1 MNVHIKHTIILFV
14 DKLFTLATGFL
25 ISILA
30 ARKFGP
36 EEFGIFNYAVSL
48 VGIFGFVFSLG
59 LENVVVKKAS
69 DAKDNLELS
78 KLATN
83 STIIK
88 IVSSFI
94 GIVLVYI
101 YCYFFSRETMA
112 LSFILGLANSFLFAN
127 VIDFIYQGTFNFST
141 LVRLRL
147 ASKILMAIAQL
158 IFLLYIL
165 NIYYFAI
172 ANIIYNLSYVIF
184 LWVSANNKIKF
195 RIKFVDK
202 VIIYELLKKSLP
214 FTLASIAIPI
224 FMQCDTIMLKH
235 ITNNNYETGLYSA
248 VQRILVPASIVGSV
262 LSVSLFALIKKNVS
276 LNNFNELIKIHCVIF
291 YVCVISCL
299 IVGFYSENI
308 MVFLYGDKYIN
319 AGPILAYSVWI
330 ILFSIIGPIGTKLL
344 ICIEAT
350 NLEFYKTF
358 LAALVNIIL
367 NFYFIKEYGALGASI
382 SSLFAYFI
390 ANILFFALF
399 KKTRFIVRIY
409 TKSLFWR
416 F

>member
-147 ASKILMAIAQL
+147 ASKILMTIAQL

-291 YVCVISCL
+291 YACVISCL

>member
-147 ASKILMAIAQL
+147 ASKILMTIAQL